1 MICSFFKGFK
11 KFKIYKNYIN
21 QKIFLSYNK
30 SIFNLVYINKLIIIW
45 KNLNIINSFKT
56 KLLKYFYKINFKL
69 ISYYLNIFIM
79 QIDNFINLN
88 IF

>member
-1 MICSFFKGFK
+1 MICSFFKDFK

-30 SIFNLVYINKLIIIW
+30 STFNLVYINKLIIIW

-56 KLLKYFYKINFKL
+56 KLSKYFYKINFKL

-88 IF
+88 IL